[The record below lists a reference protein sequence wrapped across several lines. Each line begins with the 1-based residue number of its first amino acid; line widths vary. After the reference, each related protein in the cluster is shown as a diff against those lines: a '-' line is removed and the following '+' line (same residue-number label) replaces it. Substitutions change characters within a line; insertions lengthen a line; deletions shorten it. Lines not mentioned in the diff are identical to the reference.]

1 VQTHGVATAG
11 SDSDQSDLSELCR
24 LLYGSDDDESDDFDA
39 GADVVCCAYPSTV
52 RWAWV
57 QAAVLACSQTACIAF
72 CCQELAYW
80 VTTNHAMQGRHLI
93 HMWPTRCHDMLCAA
107 AAASLVC
114 SPAVP
119 VRRPVSPLTLTTC
132 AAYRPRLTSL
142 ALTTLRSGW
151 SGAAHH
157 QSTRSVGCHC
167 WVLQLG
173 QCMPRCCTCFMAVNA
188 AEMSHCTTVGGVS
201 KLPSAD
207 CLGPTAYMPCATRF
221 LSATCNK

>member
-1 VQTHGVATAG
+1 VGLGSSGCAGVLSKGLHTFLLPGTCLLGDKKPRHAG
-11 SDSDQSDLSELCR
+11 PTSHS
-24 LLYGSDDDESDDFDA
+24 YVA
-39 GADVVCCAYPSTV
+39 G
-52 RWAWV
+52 
-57 QAAVLACSQTACIAF
+57 
-72 CCQELAYW
+72 
-80 VTTNHAMQGRHLI
+80 
-93 HMWPTRCHDMLCAA
+93 PTRCLDMLCAA

-114 SPAVP
+114 PPAVP

-173 QCMPRCCTCFMAVNA
+173 HCMPRCCTCFVAVNA

-201 KLPSAD
+201 QSPSAD
-207 CLGPTAYMPCATRF
+207 CLGPTAYMPCTTRL
-221 LSATCNK
+221 LSATRNK